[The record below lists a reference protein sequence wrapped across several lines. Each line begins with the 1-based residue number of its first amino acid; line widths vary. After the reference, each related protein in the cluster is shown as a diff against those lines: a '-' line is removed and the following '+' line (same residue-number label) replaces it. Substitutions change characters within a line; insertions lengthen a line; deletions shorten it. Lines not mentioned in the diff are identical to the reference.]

1 MWNSDSPRLMR
12 GLPLV
17 MSALLLMPLA
27 ASAGERKEKKEP
39 TPQEIQKQHAEIKA
53 RNKQIDVKQREEY
66 LRAVPSPDTPG
77 AKDESDVVKI
87 HSAREWYL
95 LTYPT
100 GTRQLTRNVPAPSS
114 KASPSQPKRRAR
126 RSRMRRP
133 P

>member
-1 MWNSDSPRLMR
+1 MWNPNSPRPFR

-17 MSALLLMPLA
+17 LSALLLMPLA
-27 ASAGERKEKKEP
+27 ASAGERKEKKKEP
-39 TPQEIQKQHAEIKA
+39 TPQEIQKQHAELKA

-87 HSAREWYL
+87 HSAREWYM

-100 GTRQLTRNVPAPSS
+100 GTL
-114 KASPSQPKRRAR
+114 PSQPWSKAKKHVK
-126 RSRMRRP
+126 SSVADAEVWQGGALS
-133 P
+133 